1 MLSIPTTMNPTLQMT
16 RLDELKGQLAQV
28 EELIR
33 SGALKG
39 KGAKRARD
47 KIEAQMLAA
56 VMAGGK
62 GGAAQATADDARPS
76 SRLVLGITVFVLA
89 FGVLGY
95 AWLGNLQ
102 GLTVGP
108 GSAPV
113 AQAAAGGAE
122 HPMDQAQ
129 IEALTQRLAERLKAQ
144 PDDAEGWSMLGR
156 SYAVLGRYGDAAA
169 AFRKLIELRPNDAQA
184 YADAADAV
192 GMANGRKLEG
202 EPEQLIAKALK
213 IDPDNPKALGLAG
226 TVAFDKGDHALAAKH
241 WERALKQLEPG
252 SPMAQQ
258 LTDAVNEARQRVG
271 LPPLPAVAAA
281 AAPDAGAAP
290 QAPAAAGGAQVQAR
304 ITLAPALASKVS
316 PDDVVFIFARSA
328 EGGGMKPPL
337 AIQRRQVKDLPL
349 DLTLDDSMA
358 MSPAM
363 SLSTQ
368 KQVIIGARISKSGSA
383 LPEPGDLQGLSPTVD
398 VGAKG
403 VKVEIADVVK

>member
-1 MLSIPTTMNPTLQMT
+1 MNTTTLPMT
-16 RLDELKGQLAQV
+16 RIDELKGQLAQV
-28 EELIR
+28 DELIR

-62 GGAAQATADDARPS
+62 GQAPGDDARPS
-76 SRLVLGITVFVLA
+76 RRLVFGIAAFVLA

-95 AWLGNLQ
+95 AWRGNFQ
-102 GLTVGP
+102 GLGTGP
-108 GSAPV
+108 GSPV
-113 AQAAAGGAE
+113 AAEAGADGAQ

-129 IEALTQRLAERLKAQ
+129 IEGLTQRLADRLKAQ

-169 AFRKLIELRPNDAQA
+169 AFRKLIALRPDDAQA

-192 GMANGRKLEG
+192 GMAQGRKLEG
-202 EPEQLIAKALK
+202 EPEQLIAKALQL
-213 IDPDNPKALGLAG
+213 DPDNPKALGLAG

-241 WERALKQLEPG
+241 WERALAKLGPD

-258 LTDAVNEARQRVG
+258 LRGAIDEARQRVG
-271 LPPLPAVAAA
+271 LPPLPVTSG
-281 AAPDAGAAP
+281 APADAGTAAGAAT
-290 QAPAAAGGAQVQAR
+290 AATAGAQVQAR

-316 PDDVVFIFARSA
+316 PDDVVFVFARA
-328 EGGGMKPPL
+328 ADGGAGPKPPL

-358 MSPAM
+358 MSPAT

-368 KQVIIGARISKSGSA
+368 KRVVIGARVSKSGGA
-383 LPEPGDLQGLSPTVD
+383 MPEPGDLQGLSPAVD

-403 VKVEIADVVK
+403 VKVEIAQVLK

>member
-1 MLSIPTTMNPTLQMT
+1 MNPSLQMT
-16 RLDELKGQLAQV
+16 RLDELKDQLAQV
-28 EELIR
+28 DELIR

-47 KIEAQMLAA
+47 KLEAQMLAA

-95 AWLGNLQ
+95 AWLGNFQ
-102 GLTVGP
+102 GLAVGP
-108 GSAPV
+108 GSTPV

-129 IEALTQRLAERLKAQ
+129 IEALTQRLAERLKSQ

-169 AFRKLIELRPNDAQA
+169 AFRKLIALRPNDAQA

-202 EPEQLIAKALK
+202 EPEKLIAQALK

-281 AAPDAGAAP
+281 PEAGAAP

-304 ITLAPALASKVS
+304 ITLAPALAGKVS

-328 EGGGMKPPL
+328 QGGSGPQPPL

-368 KQVIIGARISKSGSA
+368 KQVVIGARISKSGSA